1 LSEERIKQ
9 SLIDWISQRRQGI
22 FLTVTLKK
30 SLVDETTKTYI
41 PLTDEEIIRT
51 GKYLQNQITRLLAGR
66 RGRLSISTFRET
78 GRFDKRPHLHILFD
92 NPKDIPIDRM
102 EKLLRP
108 IIEENRW
115 TRDQWDVRSITNQ
128 QNLLE
133 YTLKQGLSSFLPE
146 AMGRPSED
154 IRTGQ

>member
-1 LSEERIKQ
+1 MSEKRIKQ
-9 SLIDWISQRRQGI
+9 SLIDWASERRHRI
-22 FLTVTLKK
+22 FLTVTLKR
-30 SLVDETTKTYI
+30 SLINKTTNTHI
-41 PLTDEEIIRT
+41 PLTDEQIIRT
-51 GKYLQNQITRLLAGR
+51 GKYLQTQITRLLTGR
-66 RGRLSISTFRET
+66 RGRLSILTFRET

-92 NPKDIPIDRM
+92 NPKGIPIDRM

-108 IIEENRW
+108 IIEENHW
-115 TRDQWDVRSITNQ
+115 THDQWDVRSITNQ